1 MHHAGLHDGQRPYR
15 VHRVGQAFEPVA
27 DQEEHIVHAPVLQL
41 GEHRQPIACALRGG
55 RRPDAQHVA
64 AALQIHA
71 NGHVERAVGDLPVAH
86 LDDGRVDEHGRVHT
100 IQGTRAPFVLLGHD
114 PLGDAT
120 DGLPGHVRPVD
131 LLEVGADLA
140 GGQAPGI
147 QGQHHLVHPGQPPLP
162 FPDDDR
168 LERAI
173 AVSRHL
179 DPDRT
184 YRIGDHGLGGGA
196 VARVRGPAVL
206 GFLVLGA
213 AQVLG
218 HLLVQGRLQH
228 AFGELFE
235 QSVGPCQVQ
244 SFFLGHAHECERRLP
259 LGVAFFR
266 VRLLRR
272 CHVSPCPSRHR
283 PPAFPTGHT
292 TGQLRP
298 VTHFERQSRF
308 QRKERKEKEGMER
321 CHAGITQHR
330 TWRNYRISPSG
341 ALAS

>member
-1 MHHAGLHDGQRPYR
+1 M
-15 VHRVGQAFEPVA
+15 
-27 DQEEHIVHAPVLQL
+27 
-41 GEHRQPIACALRGG
+41 
-55 RRPDAQHVA
+55 
-64 AALQIHA
+64 
-71 NGHVERAVGDLPVAH
+71 
-86 LDDGRVDEHGRVHT
+86 
-100 IQGTRAPFVLLGHD
+100 
-114 PLGDAT
+114 
-120 DGLPGHVRPVD
+120 VRPRH
-131 LLEVGADLA
+131 
-140 GGQAPGI
+140 
-147 QGQHHLVHPGQPPLP
+147 QGQLHLVHPGQPPLP

-213 AQVLG
+213 AQGASVISSSRAVSST
-218 HLLVQGRLQH
+218 LLVNCL
-228 AFGELFE
+228 
-235 QSVGPCQVQ
+235 SSPSGPVR
-244 SFFLGHAHECERRLP
+244 SSPFSLAMRTNGRRLP

-272 CHVSPCPSRHR
+272 CHVSPSQQTSSTSLSDR
-283 PPAFPTGHT
+283 PQ

-298 VTHFERQSRF
+298 VTHFERQSCF

-330 TWRNYRISPSG
+330 TWRNYRISHRAHWHHNFIDVYTVDSR
-341 ALAS
+341 

>member
-15 VHRVGQAFEPVA
+15 AHRVGQAFEPVA

-41 GEHRQPIACALRGG
+41 GEHRRPIARALRGG

-218 HLLVQGRLQH
+218 HLLVQGRLRH
-228 AFGELFE
+228 ASGEL
-235 QSVGPCQVQ
+235 SG
-244 SFFLGHAHECERRLP
+244 
-259 LGVAFFR
+259 
-266 VRLLRR
+266 
-272 CHVSPCPSRHR
+272 
-283 PPAFPTGHT
+283 
-292 TGQLRP
+292 
-298 VTHFERQSRF
+298 
-308 QRKERKEKEGMER
+308 
-321 CHAGITQHR
+321 
-330 TWRNYRISPSG
+330 SPSG
-341 ALAS
+341 PVRSSPFSLSMRTNVSAASRSALRFSASGFFVGVMFPLVPADIVHQPFRPATRPAS

>member
-1 MHHAGLHDGQRPYR
+1 MAAGANGALESRVERFDGVGRADHAPDLHVIVQERYEPFPR
-15 VHRVGQAFEPVA
+15 VHPQPADRGISRLPLVQHRVAGRRR
-27 DQEEHIVHAPVLQL
+27 
-41 GEHRQPIACALRGG
+41 GGG

-64 AALQIHA
+64 VALQIHA

-100 IQGTRAPFVLLGHD
+100 IQGTRAPFVLLGYD

-147 QGQHHLVHPGQPPLP
+147 QGQHHLAHPGQPPLP

-244 SFFLGHAHECERRLP
+244 SFFLGHAHECERCLP

-272 CHVSPCPSRHR
+272 CHVSHCPSTHR

-298 VTHFERQSRF
+298 VTHFERQSHVYRF
-308 QRKERKEKEGMER
+308 FVYVRE
-321 CHAGITQHR
+321 
-330 TWRNYRISPSG
+330 
-341 ALAS
+341 